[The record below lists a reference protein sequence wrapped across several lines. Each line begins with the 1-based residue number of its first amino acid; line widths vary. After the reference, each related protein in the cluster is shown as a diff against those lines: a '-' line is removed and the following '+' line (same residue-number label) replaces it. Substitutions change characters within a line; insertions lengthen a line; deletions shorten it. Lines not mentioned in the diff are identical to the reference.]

1 MSADTELPPPKEL
14 SECGALII
22 GGTAGI
28 GFATAK
34 ALARAGVP
42 RIVIVGRTV
51 ERGEAAA
58 AELRELGTEAHFVAG
73 SPLDPAD
80 AAGLAAEAERLLGAI
95 DIMMC
100 TTAAD
105 GIAPE
110 LFKDIPSTEISRI
123 LTEMATPAM
132 HMASAV
138 LPGMRA
144 RKGGVIVNV
153 ASDAAKTATP
163 GEAMIGAA
171 KAAIVMFTRTIAI
184 EEKRYGI
191 RANALTPS
199 LVHGTASTERITTG
213 EGFSAK
219 LFASAAK
226 QAALGVPDADDVAAL
241 AVFVCSA
248 AAGKLTGQA
257 ISVNG
262 GISAA

>member
-1 MSADTELPPPKEL
+1 MTEQLPPPKDL

-34 ALARAGVP
+34 ALAEAGVP
-42 RIVIVGRTV
+42 RIVIVGRNA
-51 ERGEAAA
+51 ERGEPAAR
-58 AELRELGTEAHFVAG
+58 LLTDLGADAHFLAG
-73 SPLDPAD
+73 SPLDPAE
-80 AAGLAAEAERLLGAI
+80 AAKIAEEAERLLGGI

-105 GIAPE
+105 GVAPE
-110 LFKDIPSTEISRI
+110 LFKDIPASDISRI

-138 LPGMRA
+138 LPGMRS
-144 RKGGVIVNV
+144 RRGGVIINV

-171 KAAIVMFTRTIAI
+171 KAAIVMFTRTLAI
-184 EEKRYGI
+184 EEKRHGI

-199 LVHGTASTERITTG
+199 LVHGTASTERITSG

-226 QAALGVPDADDVAAL
+226 QAALGVPDADDIAAL
-241 AVFVCSA
+241 AVFVCSP

>member
-1 MSADTELPPPKEL
+1 MTEQLPPPKNL
-14 SECGALII
+14 TECGALII

-34 ALARAGVP
+34 ALAEAGVP
-42 RIVIVGRTV
+42 RIVIVGRNA

-58 AELRELGTEAHFVAG
+58 KSLTDLGADAHFLAG
-73 SPLDPAD
+73 SPLDPAE
-80 AAGLAAEAERLLGAI
+80 ASHIAEEAERLLGGI

-105 GIAPE
+105 GVAPE
-110 LFKDIPSTEISRI
+110 LFKDIPASDISRI

-138 LPGMRA
+138 LPGMRS
-144 RKGGVIVNV
+144 RRGGVIVNV

-184 EEKRYGI
+184 EEKRHGI

-199 LVHGTASTERITTG
+199 LVHGTASTERITSG

-226 QAALGVPDADDVAAL
+226 QASLGVPDADDVAAL

>member
-1 MSADTELPPPKEL
+1 MTIENELPPAKSL
-14 SECGALII
+14 AECGALIV

-28 GFATAK
+28 GLATARG
-34 ALARAGVP
+34 LAEAGVP
-42 RIVIVGRTV
+42 RIVIVGRNC
-51 ERGEAAA
+51 ERGQHAA
-58 AELRELGTEAHFVAG
+58 AELRALGTDAHFLAG
-73 SPLDPAD
+73 D
-80 AAGLAAEAERLLGAI
+80 ATDSSSASTVAAEADKLLDGI
-95 DIMMC
+95 DILMC

-105 GIAPE
+105 VRPE
-110 LFKDIPSTEISRI
+110 LFKDIPITDISRI
-123 LTEMATPAM
+123 LTELATPSM

-144 RKGGVIVNV
+144 RRGGIIVNV

-171 KAAIVMFTRTIAI
+171 KAAIVMFTRTIAV
-184 EEKRYGI
+184 EEKRHGI

-199 LVHGTASTERITTG
+199 LVHGTASTERITTD
-213 EGFSAK
+213 GFSAK

-226 QAALGVPDADDVAAL
+226 QAALGVPDADDIAAL
-241 AVFVCSA
+241 AVFVCSPA
-248 AAGKLTGQA
+248 AARLTGQA

>member
-1 MSADTELPPPKEL
+1 MSPEHELPPPKDLAE
-14 SECGALII
+14 SGALIV

-28 GFATAK
+28 GLATAR
-34 ALARAGVP
+34 ALAKAGVP

-58 AELRELGTEAHFVAG
+58 AALRELGTEAHFLAG

-80 AAGLAAEAERLLGAI
+80 AAALAAEAERLLGGI

-110 LFKDIPSTEISRI
+110 LFKDIPATEISRI

-184 EEKRYGI
+184 EEKRHGI

-219 LFASAAK
+219 LFAGAAK

-241 AVFVCSA
+241 AVFVCSP

>member
-1 MSADTELPPPKEL
+1 VTTGNELPPPKAL
-14 SECGALII
+14 TECGALIV

-28 GFATAK
+28 GLATAR
-34 ALARAGVP
+34 ALAAAGVP

-51 ERGEAAA
+51 ARGEAAA
-58 AELRELGTEAHFVAG
+58 ASLRELGTEAHFLAG
-73 SPLDPAD
+73 SPLDPAE
-80 AAGLAAEAERLLGAI
+80 AVHIAAEAERLLGAI

-100 TTAAD
+100 STAAD

-110 LFKDIPSTEISRI
+110 LFKDTPAGEISRI

-138 LPGMRA
+138 LPGMRS
-144 RKGGVIVNV
+144 RRGGVIVNV
-153 ASDAAKTATP
+153 ASDAAKTPTP

-184 EEKRYGI
+184 EEKRHGI

-241 AVFVCSA
+241 AVFVCSPE
-248 AAGKLTGQA
+248 AGKLTGQA

>member
-1 MSADTELPPPKEL
+1 MTTGDQLPPPKVL
-14 SECGALII
+14 AECGALII

-28 GFATAK
+28 GFATAQ

-42 RIVIVGRTV
+42 RIVIVGRTP
-51 ERGEAAA
+51 ERGETSAAK
-58 AELRELGTEAHFVAG
+58 LRGLGADAHFLAG
-73 SPLDPAD
+73 SPLDPAE
-80 AAGLAAEAERLLGAI
+80 AVTITAKAEQLLGAI
-95 DIMMC
+95 DILMC

-105 GIAPE
+105 GVAPE
-110 LFKDIPSTEISRI
+110 LFKDIPAADISRI

-138 LPGMRA
+138 LPGMRR
-144 RKGGVIVNV
+144 RKGGVIINV

-184 EEKRYGI
+184 EEKRHGI

-226 QAALGVPDADDVAAL
+226 QAALGVPDADDIAAL
-241 AVFVCSA
+241 AVFVASP

-262 GISAA
+262 GISAV

>member
-1 MSADTELPPPKEL
+1 
-14 SECGALII
+14 
-22 GGTAGI
+22 
-28 GFATAK
+28 
-34 ALARAGVP
+34 
-42 RIVIVGRTV
+42 
-51 ERGEAAA
+51 GEAAA
-58 AELRELGTEAHFVAG
+58 AALCDLGAEAHFLAG

-80 AAGLAAEAERLLGAI
+80 AADLAAEAGRLLGGI
-95 DIMMC
+95 DILMC

-110 LFKDIPSTEISRI
+110 LFKDIPITEISRI

-144 RKGGVIVNV
+144 RKGGIIVNV

-184 EEKRYGI
+184 EEKRHGI
-191 RANALTPS
+191 RANTLTPS
-199 LVHGTASTERITTG
+199 LVYGTASTDRITTG

-226 QAALGVPDADDVAAL
+226 QAALGVPDADDIAAL
-241 AVFVCSA
+241 AVFLCGPGA
-248 AAGKLTGQA
+248 AKLTGQA

>member
-1 MSADTELPPPKEL
+1 MTTENQLPAPKALAE
-14 SECGALII
+14 SGALII

-34 ALARAGVP
+34 ALAEAGVP
-42 RIVIVGRTV
+42 RIVIVGRNA

-58 AELRELGTEAHFVAG
+58 KSLSDLGADAHFLAG
-73 SPLDPAD
+73 SPLDPAE
-80 AAGLAAEAERLLGAI
+80 AASLTAEAERLLGAI

-105 GIAPE
+105 GVAPE
-110 LFKDIPSTEISRI
+110 LFKDIPASDISRI

-138 LPGMRA
+138 LPGMRS
-144 RKGGVIVNV
+144 RKGGVIINV

-184 EEKRYGI
+184 EEKRHGI

-199 LVHGTASTERITTG
+199 LVNGTASTERITTG

-226 QAALGVPDADDVAAL
+226 QAALGVPDADDIAAL
-241 AVFVCSA
+241 AVFVASP
-248 AAGKLTGQA
+248 AAGKMTGQA

>member
-1 MSADTELPPPKEL
+1 MSAETQLPPAKDL
-14 SECGALII
+14 TECGALIV

-28 GFATAK
+28 GFATAR
-34 ALARAGVP
+34 ALAEAGVP
-42 RIVIVGRTV
+42 RIVIVGRNA

-58 AELRELGTEAHFVAG
+58 KSLSELGTDAHFLVG

-80 AAGLAAEAERLLGAI
+80 AATIAAEAERLLGAI

-100 TTAAD
+100 STAAD

-110 LFKDIPSTEISRI
+110 LFKDIAAADISRI

-138 LPGMRA
+138 LPGMRS
-144 RKGGVIVNV
+144 RKGGVIINV

-184 EEKRYGI
+184 EEKRHGI

-219 LFASAAK
+219 LFAGAAK
-226 QAALGVPDADDVAAL
+226 QAALGVPDADDIAAL
-241 AVFVCSA
+241 AVFVASPA
-248 AAGKLTGQA
+248 AAKLTGQA